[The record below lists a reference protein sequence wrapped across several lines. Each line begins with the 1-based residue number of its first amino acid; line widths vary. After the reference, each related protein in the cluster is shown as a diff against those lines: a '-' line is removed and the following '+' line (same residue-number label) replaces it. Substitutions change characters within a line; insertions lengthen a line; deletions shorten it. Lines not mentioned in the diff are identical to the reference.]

1 MKLPSIKAIK
11 YGIGKNSPTILT
23 ILSIGGLIGT
33 TIMAVNATPKVI
45 RLIEEEKEYRAD
57 ALEQAED
64 DSWSEPMTKAE
75 IFKLSWTYYIPT
87 VAMGAAT
94 VACII
99 GANTINLKRS
109 AALTSAYYLSETALK
124 EYQAKVIKTIGEKK
138 AQLIKDEISQDHV
151 DKTKRDGK
159 TVIITGNGDTL
170 CLDTSSGRY
179 FKSSMDKIRKAE
191 NEINR
196 QLISENYLSLN
207 EIYGIMDLGPVST
220 GRELGWDLGY
230 QGKLEFDIS
239 TCMAEDDQPCITID
253 FNAIPRPKY

>member
-1 MKLPSIKAIK
+1 MKLPSVKTLK
-11 YGIGKNSPTILT
+11 HGIGKNSPTILT
-23 ILSIGGLIGT
+23 ILSIGGLIAT
-33 TIMAVNATPKVI
+33 TAMAINATPKVM
-45 RLIEEEKEYRAD
+45 RLIDEEEDYRATERNSNGTFD
-57 ALEQAED
+57 P
-64 DSWSEPMTKAE
+64 PMTKTE
-75 IFKLSWTYYIPT
+75 IFKLSWTYYVPT

-94 VACII
+94 IACIV

-124 EYQAKVIKTIGEKK
+124 EYQAKVIETIGVKK
-138 AQLIKDEISQDHV
+138 AQLIKDEIAQKHV
-151 DKTKRDGK
+151 DKNKQGSG

-170 CLDTSSGRY
+170 CYDEVSGRY

-207 EIYGIMDLGPVST
+207 EIYACMDLEPTGT

-230 QGKLEFDIS
+230 MGKLEFEIS
-239 TCMAEDDQPCITID
+239 TCMSEDDQPCITIG
-253 FNAIPRPKY
+253 FNATPRPKY